1 MTDLNRTPSFNCN
14 ELPPRVAVAPR
25 SPMVTTG
32 PLFSNLDVIAGMFA
46 ALMTLGP
53 LAMAAFAV
61 GRY

>member
-1 MTDLNRTPSFNCN
+1 MTHFDRTTPTYND
-14 ELPPRVAVAPR
+14 PPRMTVIRAP
-25 SPMVTTG
+25 MTTTA
-32 PLFSNLDVIAGMFA
+32 PLFSNLNSAGIFA